1 MWNEFKEF
9 ALKGN
14 ALSLAI
20 GVIIGAA
27 FGKIV
32 DALVNDIIMP
42 ILGIAGKADF
52 SNYYVPLS
60 SAVTATNLTD
70 ARKQGGV
77 LAYGDFIT
85 VVINFL
91 IVAIALFVVI
101 KGINTH
107 DEESGQRAAPA
118 GAAHSGS
125 RSSDPDPRRAG
136 QARRLAR
143 LASERSNRYVAASDA
158 ASRSGLTRAAPPFR
172 ATQKDVCATTPA
184 PRSTRAE
191 ASAGLAPKPASATR
205 AAPTAIWIEP

>member
-52 SNYYVPLS
+52 TNYYIPLS
-60 SAVTATNLTD
+60 SAVTATNLAD

-91 IVAIALFVVI
+91 IVADRAVRRHQ
-101 KGINTH
+101 GDQHYDPT
-107 DEESGQRAAPA
+107 SGEGAASARAAHP
-118 GAAHSGS
+118 GS
-125 RSSDPDPRRAG
+125 RSPDADPRPARG
-136 QARRLAR
+136 QT
-143 LASERSNRYVAASDA
+143 
-158 ASRSGLTRAAPPFR
+158 GLR
-172 ATQKDVCATTPA
+172 
-184 PRSTRAE
+184 
-191 ASAGLAPKPASATR
+191 SATSQPWTPR
-205 AAPTAIWIEP
+205 RSPAR